1 MFIQGFSFLYKGRK
15 CPFCIL
21 TDIFTGNGQYHVYSI
36 NSTIMFSYVGDNS
49 AFGGPLK
56 TLLPPSQSLAMDFM
70 EESLQ
75 HSNML
80 PITLEYTKEIKS
92 DYEKN
97 LMMNLSKIE
106 ACGLLEDGWYLEGS
120 QRIDKNVINFAK
132 NVISSFR
139 IQPEIFPNPNGTI
152 QLEWEKYYDRGKE
165 DSFYLEIEITPNNLL
180 HIYQIIHDEEKEW
193 DEEWGEDRIR
203 EVYGEVEK
211 YWEM

>member
-1 MFIQGFSFLYKGRK
+1 MFIQGFSFVYKDK
-15 CPFCIL
+15 ICPFCSL
-21 TDIFTGNGQYHVYSI
+21 EEHPMKEGQYHVYSI
-36 NSTIMFSYVGDNS
+36 NSTIMFSYVGNNS
-49 AFGGPLK
+49 ALSGPLK
-56 TLLPPSQSLAMDFM
+56 TLLPPSQYLAMDFM

-106 ACGLLEDGWYLEGS
+106 ACGLLEDGWYMEGS

-132 NVISSFR
+132 DVISSFQ
-139 IQPEIFPNPNGTI
+139 IQPEVFPNPNGTI
-152 QLEWEKYYDRGKE
+152 QLEWERYYDYKDDE
-165 DSFYLEIEITPNNLL
+165 SFYLEIEISPNNLL

-193 DEEWGEDRIR
+193 DVTRDRIR

-211 YWEM
+211 YWK

>member
-1 MFIQGFSFLYKGRK
+1 MFIQGFSFPYKGKK
-15 CPFCIL
+15 CCFCIK
-21 TDIFTGNGQYHVYSI
+21 TDIPFQNGQYHVYSI
-36 NSTIMFSYVGDNS
+36 NSTIMFSYIGDNS

-56 TLLPPSQSLAMDFM
+56 TLLPPSQYLAMDFM

-75 HSNML
+75 HSNIL

-106 ACGLLEDGWYLEGS
+106 ACGLLEDGWYMEGS

-139 IQPEIFPNPNGTI
+139 IQPEVFPNPNGTI

-165 DSFYLEIEITPNNLL
+165 DSFYLEVEITPNNLL

-211 YWEM
+211 YW

>member
-1 MFIQGFSFLYKGRK
+1 MVIQGFSFLYKGRK

-21 TDIFTGNGQYHVYSI
+21 TDIFTGSGQYHVYSI
-36 NSTIMFSYVGDNS
+36 NSTIMFSYVGNNS
-49 AFGGPLK
+49 ALSGPLK
-56 TLLPPSQSLAMDFM
+56 TLLPPSQYLAMDFM

-106 ACGLLEDGWYLEGS
+106 ACGLLEDGWYMEGS

-132 NVISSFR
+132 DVISSFQ
-139 IQPEIFPNPNGTI
+139 IQPEVFPNPNGTI
-152 QLEWEKYYDRGKE
+152 QLEWERYYDYKDDE
-165 DSFYLEIEITPNNLL
+165 SFHLEIEISPNNLL

-193 DEEWGEDRIR
+193 DVTRDRIR

-211 YWEM
+211 YWK

>member
-21 TDIFTGNGQYHVYSI
+21 TDIFTRNGQYHVYSI

-49 AFGGPLK
+49 ALNGPLK
-56 TLLPPSQSLAMDFM
+56 TLLPPSQYLAMDFM

-106 ACGLLEDGWYLEGS
+106 ACGLLEDGWYMEGS

-132 NVISSFR
+132 NVISSFQ
-139 IQPEIFPNPNGTI
+139 IQPEVFPNPNGTI

>member
-1 MFIQGFSFLYKGRK
+1 MFIQGFSFVYKDK
-15 CPFCIL
+15 ICPFCIL
-21 TDIFTGNGQYHVYSI
+21 EEHSMKEGQYHAYSI
-36 NSTIMFSYVGDNS
+36 NSTIMFSYIGNSS
-49 AFGGPLK
+49 AFDGPLK
-56 TLLPPSQSLAMDFM
+56 TFLIPSQYLAIDFM
-70 EESLQ
+70 GETLQ
-75 HSNML
+75 NTNKI
-80 PITLEYTKEIKS
+80 PITLEYTKEINN

-97 LMMNLSKIE
+97 LIMNLSKLE
-106 ACGLLEDGWYLEGS
+106 MCGLLEDGWYMEGS

-132 NVISSFR
+132 SIISSFR
-139 IQPEIFPNPNGTI
+139 IQPEVFPNPNGTI

-211 YWEM
+211 YWEI

>member
-21 TDIFTGNGQYHVYSI
+21 TDIFIGNGQYHAYSI

-49 AFGGPLK
+49 ALSGPLK
-56 TLLPPSQSLAMDFM
+56 TLLPPSQYLAMDFM

-106 ACGLLEDGWYLEGS
+106 ACGLLEDGWYMEGS

-132 NVISSFR
+132 NVISSFQ
-139 IQPEIFPNPNGTI
+139 IQPEVFPNPNGTI

-211 YWEM
+211 YW

>member
-21 TDIFTGNGQYHVYSI
+21 TDIFIGNGQYHVYSI
-36 NSTIMFSYVGDNS
+36 NSTIMFSYIGDNS

-56 TLLPPSQSLAMDFM
+56 TLLPPSQYLAMDFM

-75 HSNML
+75 CSNIL
-80 PITLEYTKEIKS
+80 PITLEYTKEIKN

-106 ACGLLEDGWYLEGS
+106 ACGLLEDGWYMEGS

-132 NVISSFR
+132 NIISSFR
-139 IQPEIFPNPNGTI
+139 IQPEVFPNPNGTI